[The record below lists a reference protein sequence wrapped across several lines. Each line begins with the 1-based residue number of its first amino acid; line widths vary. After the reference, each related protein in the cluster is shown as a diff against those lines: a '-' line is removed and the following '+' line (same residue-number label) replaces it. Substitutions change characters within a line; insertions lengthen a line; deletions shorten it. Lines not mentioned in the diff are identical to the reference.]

1 MIINYKTNEE
11 LWEKERL
18 LKKQGFRKTSD
29 CYWVQLFTDGNIEV
43 SLVRE

>member
-1 MIINYKTNEE
+1 MEIKYKSNEE
-11 LWEKERL
+11 LREKERL

-29 CYWVQLFTDGNIEV
+29 CYWVQIYTDDVIEV